1 MTDAG
6 PGDDYRL
13 IADEFAAAIA
23 DGRLRAGD
31 RLPPQR
37 TFARRRGIAA
47 STAGRVYAELVR
59 RGLVVG
65 EVGRGTYVRA
75 APAVPGAG
83 LPLGEP
89 SRARVDLELNYP
101 VVPEQSALLAE
112 GLTPLLR
119 ADALDAALRPT
130 RAAGTAAARES
141 FAALLGAGAGAGLGT
156 GGSDGRSTG
165 AGWRPDPESL
175 LFAGG
180 GRQAISAVLSA
191 LVAPGQRLGVEAQTY
206 PLVKAIAQRLGIV
219 LVPLAMDEHG
229 VLPEALAAAHRSSPL
244 RAVYL
249 QPRVQNPLGVT
260 MPDERRACLAG
271 ELDRLDLYA
280 VEDGIWSFLQPDV
293 PPLAALAPER
303 VVLVD
308 SLSKRLAPGLST
320 GFAVV
325 PDALRPSVATALRS
339 GGWMPSGFAL
349 DAAVRWIGDGTLARI
364 AELKRADAT
373 ARQLLARERLVGQTL
388 RAHPCSYFCWW
399 ELPAPWRAETFVAA
413 AAREGIGITPAA
425 AYVAGNRAAPAAVRI
440 GLASPPPPV
449 LTQALDTLLRIAH
462 STPEEYAD

>member
-1 MTDAG
+1 MTDGGA
-6 PGDDYRL
+6 GDDYRL

-37 TFARRRGIAA
+37 IFAKRRGVAA

-65 EVGRGTYVRA
+65 EVGRGTFVRA

-89 SRARVDLELNYP
+89 SRARIDLELNYP
-101 VVPEQSALLAE
+101 VVPGQSVLLAE

-119 ADALDAALRPT
+119 ADALDAALRPA
-130 RAAGTAAARES
+130 RAAGTPAAREA
-141 FAALLGAGAGAGLGT
+141 FATLLGT
-156 GGSDGRSTG
+156 GAR
-165 AGWRPDPESL
+165 WRPDPESL
-175 LFAGG
+175 LFAVG

-206 PLVKAIAQRLGIV
+206 PLVRAIAQRLGIV

-229 VLPEALAAAHRSSPL
+229 ILPEALSATHRSSPL

-260 MPDERRACLAG
+260 MPEQRRACLAG

-280 VEDGIWSFLQPDV
+280 VEDGIWSFLEPDV
-293 PPLAALAPER
+293 PPLAVLAPER

-364 AELKRADAT
+364 ADLKRADAT
-373 ARQLLARERLVGQTL
+373 ARQLLAREHLAGQTL
-388 RAHPCSYFCWW
+388 RAHPSSYFCWW
-399 ELPAPWRAETFVAA
+399 ELPSLWRAETFVAA

-425 AYVAGNRAAPAAVRI
+425 AYVAGDRAAPAAVRI
-440 GLASPPPPV
+440 GLASPELPV
-449 LTQALDTLLRIAH
+449 LAQALDTLLRIAR